1 MHARTHAR
9 THAWVGETPTRLAR
23 RYQWVRTDWTERHF
37 PPAAAAA
44 TAAAGWLAGWLAGT
58 DNYNLSFYP

>member
-9 THAWVGETPTRLAR
+9 MHGWAKHQPGSLDAINGCVLTGLSAISLLLPLLLLL
-23 RYQWVRTDWTERHF
+23 
-37 PPAAAAA
+37 
-44 TAAAGWLAGWLAGT
+44 AGWLAGWLAGT